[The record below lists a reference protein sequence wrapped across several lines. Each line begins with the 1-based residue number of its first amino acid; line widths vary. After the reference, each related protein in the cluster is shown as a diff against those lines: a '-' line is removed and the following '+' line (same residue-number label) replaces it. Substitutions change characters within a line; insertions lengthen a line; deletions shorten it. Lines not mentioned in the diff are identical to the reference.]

1 MPAYANR
8 RPSSLES
15 SRRNGDP
22 LAGRGTRLALRA
34 CALLVGR
41 VHRSIPEMHDL
52 RLSSGYDGITLGTLG
67 ASPVR
72 LGDNPRFLMVPR
84 CNSRSPLP
92 GGAGTVRSRRRE
104 IGRAPRHGH
113 GRGREVRPILSLNLV
128 IGVSS

>member
-1 MPAYANR
+1 MQASKEPITMPAYANR

-52 RLSSGYDGITLGTLG
+52 RLSSGYDGITLGTW
-67 ASPVR
+67 
-72 LGDNPRFLMVPR
+72 
-84 CNSRSPLP
+84 
-92 GGAGTVRSRRRE
+92 
-104 IGRAPRHGH
+104 
-113 GRGREVRPILSLNLV
+113 VRP
-128 IGVSS
+128 GTFR